1 MNQSQPSQHISSTIA
16 RLRSEIGATQGA
28 VAQKAGLDQ
37 SRVSRI
43 EKGEV
48 AAPAEVERVIDALS
62 TLGSKR
68 AHAFKTFMEREWN
81 YVEPPSFWNPQL
93 GYLETAEETLDKV
106 EDFLSDEDHPWPLR
120 RQLERRRDDLLK
132 ATSFLSRTTHSVA
145 FIGDIGVG
153 KSTALSFLFDLL
165 VPSSPTAKPIDRVV
179 LETGAGGTTICE
191 VHVKRGPEFGISLL
205 PMGDG
210 ELRQL
215 VADLC
220 AAKWVSAQGEQ
231 REAAS
236 GESVGVS
243 REAERAIRNMSGLVR
258 RRETVDGKLVYHDPL
273 LDLARSTAS
282 EDEFRTRVLD
292 LMQLPE
298 RTQREVW
305 YDSASRKNPMEW
317 LTDTFKMVNN
327 GRLKDVTLPRS
338 IDLLVPDF
346 GRSFGELEINV
357 IDTKGVDDVA
367 VREDLDLR
375 LKDLRTA
382 VVFCSRFNDAPGTS
396 ARALLQHMRQTFS
409 ERFDTGK
416 VSILALPRAGEA
428 RAMKDDMGEHA
439 LTDAEGYAFKGMQ
452 ISGELAAE
460 AMAGIPMLF
469 YNVEVDDAAEVRAR
483 LFEQLDRMRKTVA
496 ENLLDLCAAVEEL
509 IENHETQA
517 LSAAVEE
524 VANRLSTFLQANRKL
539 GARERLAHVDA
550 VATVRGIRYA
560 STLWAATRRSG
571 EYSGLNIVHQV
582 GVGAARDARLRCDG
596 WFKSLDAFLNSLKAD
611 SGLALAERTIDQ
623 IGKSAAASK
632 TAFIEGVQRAGMEV
646 YREPL
651 TQSPVWLEC
660 ASEWGQGAGFKMRVA
675 SRLERWFDGNAPLK
689 EKLEDIAN
697 GFWEQM
703 VISPLLHLSEESAPA
718 EEPMRLE
725 NVVSFRPQA
734 SA

>member
-1 MNQSQPSQHISSTIA
+1 MNTQVVAQHMSTTIA
-16 RLRSEIGATQGA
+16 RLRSDLGVTQGT
-28 VAQKAGLDQ
+28 VAQQAGLDQ

-48 AAPAEVERVIDALS
+48 AAPAEVEKVIDALAH
-62 TLGSKR
+62 LGSKD
-68 AHAFKTFMEREWN
+68 ASNFKEFATREWN
-81 YVEPPSFWNPQL
+81 YVEPPSFWNPQR
-93 GYLETAEETLDKV
+93 GYLETAEETLEKV
-106 EDFLSDEDHPWPLR
+106 EAFLMEEDHPWPLR
-120 RQLERRRDDLLK
+120 RQMERRRDDLLK
-132 ATSFLSRTTHSVA
+132 STSFLSRVNHNVA

-165 VPSSPTAKPIDRVV
+165 VPVSLADKAINRVV

-220 AAKWVSAQGEQ
+220 TAKW
-231 REAAS
+231 AAGQTTPKDNS
-236 GESVGVS
+236 TGESIGVS

-258 RRETVDGKLVYHDPL
+258 RREMSEGKATYHDPL
-273 LDLARSTAS
+273 QELAKSCAS

-292 LMQLPE
+292 LMQLAD
-298 RTQREVW
+298 RTQRELW
-305 YDSASRKNPMEW
+305 YDSASRKHPMEW
-317 LTDTFKMVNN
+317 VTETFKLVNN
-327 GRLKDVTLPRS
+327 GRLKDVSLPRS
-338 IDLLVPDF
+338 IDLLVPEF
-346 GRSFGELEINV
+346 GRSFGDLEITV

-375 LKDLRTA
+375 LKDSRTA

-409 ERFDTGK
+409 DRFDTGK
-416 VSILALPRAGEA
+416 VSILSLPRAGEA

-439 LTDAEGYAFKGMQ
+439 LSDAEGYIFKGMQ
-452 ISGELAAE
+452 VSGELASDD
-460 AMAGIPMLF
+460 MPGVPMLF
-469 YNVEVDDAAEVRAR
+469 FNVEADDAATVRGE
-483 LFEQLDRMRKTVA
+483 LFSQLNRMRETAA
-496 ENLLDLCAAVEEL
+496 EHLLDLCAAVEEL

-517 LSAAVEE
+517 MSAAVEE
-524 VANRLSTFLQANRKL
+524 VANRMSSFLQANRRL

-550 VATVRGIRYA
+550 INTIRGVRYA

-582 GVGAARDARLRCDG
+582 GIGAARDARLRCDS
-596 WFKSLDAFLNSLKAD
+596 WFKSLDAFLNALKVDA
-611 SGLALAERTIDQ
+611 GLALAEKTIEQ
-623 IGKSAAASK
+623 IGKSASVSKAS
-632 TAFIEGVQRAGMEV
+632 FLESVQRAGMEV

-651 TQSPVWLEC
+651 TQSAVWQQC
-660 ASEWGQGAGFKMRVA
+660 AAEWGQGAGFKGRVA
-675 SRLERWFDGNAPLK
+675 NRLEQWFDGNAGLK
-689 EKLEDIAN
+689 EKLEEIAT
-697 GFWEQM
+697 GFWEQL
-703 VISPLLHLSEESAPA
+703 VISPLLRLSEETAP
-718 EEPMRLE
+718 ESPPHPG
-725 NVVSFRPQA
+725 NIVSFPQRA

>member
-1 MNQSQPSQHISSTIA
+1 MNLAQSSQQIASTIA
-16 RLRSEIGATQGA
+16 RLRGELGATQGA
-28 VAQKAGLDQ
+28 VAHEAGLDQ

-48 AAPAEVERVIDALS
+48 ATPSEIERVVDALAAM
-62 TLGSKR
+62 GSAR
-68 AHAFKTFMEREWN
+68 AKEFKKFIEREWDH
-81 YVEPPSFWNPQL
+81 VEPPSFWNPQL
-93 GYLETAEETLDKV
+93 GYLDTAEDTLSRV
-106 EDFLSDEDHPWPLR
+106 EVFLAEEDRPWPLR

-132 ATSFLSRTTHSVA
+132 ATTFLSRTNHNVA

-165 VPSSPTAKPIDRVV
+165 VPTSSLTKPIDRVV

-220 AAKWVSAQGEQ
+220 SAKWVTARGEP
-231 REAAS
+231 RDAAS

-243 REAERAIRNMSGLVR
+243 REVERAIRNMTGLVR
-258 RRETVDGKLVYHDPL
+258 RRETVDGKIIYHDSL
-273 LDLARSTAS
+273 LDLARSTTS

-292 LMQLPE
+292 MMQLPE

-305 YDSASRKNPMEW
+305 YDSAGRKNPMEW
-317 LTDTFKMVNN
+317 LTETFKMVNN
-327 GRLKDVTLPRS
+327 GRLKDVTLPSS

-346 GRSFGELEINV
+346 GRSFGEFEITV
-357 IDTKGVDDVA
+357 IDTKGIDDVA
-367 VREDLDLR
+367 VREDLDVR
-375 LKDLRTA
+375 LKDPRTI

-396 ARALLQHMRQTFS
+396 SRALLQHMKQTFS
-409 ERFDTGK
+409 DRFDTGK

-428 RAMKDDMGEHA
+428 LAMKDDVGERV
-439 LTDAEGYAFKGMQ
+439 LTDAEGYLFKGMQ
-452 ISGELAAE
+452 VSGELAADG
-460 AMAGIPMLF
+460 MGGIPMLF

-483 LFEQLDRMRKTVA
+483 VFEQLDRLRKTVS

-524 VANRLSTFLQANRKL
+524 VANRLSTFLKANRKL

-550 VATVRGIRYA
+550 IATVHGVRYA
-560 STLWAATRRSG
+560 STLWAATRRNG
-571 EYSGLNIVHQV
+571 EYSGFNIVHHV
-582 GVGAARDARLRCDG
+582 GIGAARDARMRCDG

-611 SGLALAERTIDQ
+611 PGLALAGKTIDQ

-632 TAFIEGVQRAGMEV
+632 TSFIEGVQRAGMEV

-651 TQSPVWLEC
+651 TQSPVWLAC
-660 ASEWGQGAGFKMRVA
+660 ASEWGQGAGFKKRVA
-675 SRLERWFDGNAPLK
+675 GHLERWFEGNAPLK
-689 EKLEDIAN
+689 DKLEVIAN

-703 VISPLLHLSEESAPA
+703 VISPLLRLADESAP
-718 EEPMRLE
+718 E
-725 NVVSFRPQA
+725 NALR
-734 SA
+734 

>member
-1 MNQSQPSQHISSTIA
+1 MNLIQSSQHISSTIA
-16 RLRSEIGATQGA
+16 RLRSEIGATQSV

-48 AAPAEVERVIDALS
+48 AAPAEIEQVIDAL
-62 TLGSKR
+62 TALGSKG
-68 AHAFKTFMEREWN
+68 AHAFKTFVERQWN

-93 GYLETAEETLDKV
+93 GYLETAEETLEKV
-106 EDFLSDEDHPWPLR
+106 EAFLSNEDHPWPLR
-120 RQLERRRDDLLK
+120 RQLERRRDDLLN
-132 ATSFLSRTTHSVA
+132 ATSFLSRTNHNVA

-165 VPSSPTAKPIDRVV
+165 VPSSPTAKPTDRVV
-179 LETGAGGTTICE
+179 LENGAGGTTICE

-220 AAKWVSAQGEQ
+220 AAKWISVQGEQ
-231 REAAS
+231 REASSA
-236 GESVGVS
+236 ESIGVS
-243 REAERAIRNMSGLVR
+243 RETERAIRNMSDLVR
-258 RRETVDGKLVYHDPL
+258 RRETVDGKHVYHDPL
-273 LDLARSTAS
+273 LDLARSSAS

-292 LMQLPE
+292 LMQLPY

-317 LTDTFKMVNN
+317 LTDTFTKVNN
-327 GRLKDVTLPRS
+327 GRLKDVTLPQS
-338 IDLLVPDF
+338 IDLFVPDF
-346 GRSFGELEINV
+346 GRSFGELEITV

-375 LKDLRTA
+375 LRDPRTA
-382 VVFCSRFNDAPGTS
+382 VVFCSHFNDAPGTS

-439 LTDAEGYAFKGMQ
+439 LIDADGYDFKCMQ
-452 ISGELAAE
+452 VSGELAAHD
-460 AMAGIPMLF
+460 MAGVPILF
-469 YNVEVDDAAEVRAR
+469 YNVEVDDAAEVRTK

-539 GARERLAHVDA
+539 GARERPAHADA
-550 VATVRGIRYA
+550 LATVRGVRYA
-560 STLWAATRRSG
+560 ATLWAATRRSG

-582 GVGAARDARLRCDG
+582 GVGAARDARLRCDD

-611 SGLALAERTIDQ
+611 PGLALAEKTIDQ
-623 IGKSAAASK
+623 IGKGTAALK
-632 TAFIEGVQRAGMEV
+632 TAFIESVQRAGMEV
-646 YREPL
+646 YRPL
-651 TQSPVWLEC
+651 TQSSVWSEC
-660 ASEWGQGAGFKMRVA
+660 ASEWGQGPGFKMRVA

-689 EKLEDIAN
+689 EKLEVIAN

-703 VISPLLHLSEESAPA
+703 VISPMLRLSDESAP
-718 EEPMRLE
+718 EESVHPE
-725 NVVSFRPQA
+725 NVVQFRA
-734 SA
+734 RAG